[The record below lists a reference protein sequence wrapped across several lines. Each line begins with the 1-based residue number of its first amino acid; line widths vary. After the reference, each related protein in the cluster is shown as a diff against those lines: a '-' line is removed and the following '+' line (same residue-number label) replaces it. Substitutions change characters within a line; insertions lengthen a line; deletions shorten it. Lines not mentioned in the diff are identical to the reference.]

1 MGQLQII
8 GSRILQT
15 FGAGLVPRGRKELQ
29 SVDSS
34 RGWFPL
40 IREPFSG
47 AWQRNQ
53 EETVDSVLSYGPVFA
68 CQTLIASDVAK
79 CRPRLVEQDANGIW
93 NEVERASP
101 FWPVLRKPNHYQN
114 RIQFFENWMLSK
126 LSWGNTYVLKARDAR
141 GVVVA
146 LYILDPQRVKPL
158 VSDAGEVFY
167 RISKD
172 PLSRQTA
179 DDVTV
184 PAREIIHDRFN
195 CFFHPLV
202 GLSPLFAAT
211 LPASVGLKIQRNAS
225 KFFQNAARPSGILTA
240 PGDISKETAD
250 GLKAYWETNF
260 SGDNTAKIA
269 VLGDGLK
276 YEPMTMTSVDAQLVE
291 QLGISGKQVC
301 AVYHVPPYKAGVTDP
316 PSYNNIEALEQAYYS
331 QCLQRHIED
340 AELCL
345 DEGLALTEV
354 QGKTIGVEFDLDD
367 LLRMDSAT
375 QIKSEGEAVKSGIK
389 APNEARRKLNL
400 APTPGGE
407 GPYLQQQNFSLSAL
421 AKRDA
426 QEDPFGTAKPADPPP
441 AANDEEEERRA
452 AAFVGEFRK
461 SLTEALDA
469 A

>member
-1 MGQLQII
+1 
-8 GSRILQT
+8 
-15 FGAGLVPRGRKELQ
+15 
-29 SVDSS
+29 
-34 RGWFPL
+34 
-40 IREPFSG
+40 
-47 AWQRNQ
+47 
-53 EETVDSVLSYGPVFA
+53 
-68 CQTLIASDVAK
+68 
-79 CRPRLVEQDANGIW
+79 
-93 NEVERASP
+93 
-101 FWPVLRKPNHYQN
+101 
-114 RIQFFENWMLSK
+114 
-126 LSWGNTYVLKARDAR
+126 
-141 GVVVA
+141 
-146 LYILDPQRVKPL
+146 
-158 VSDAGEVFY
+158 
-167 RISKD
+167 
-172 PLSRQTA
+172 
-179 DDVTV
+179 
-184 PAREIIHDRFN
+184 
-195 CFFHPLV
+195 
-202 GLSPLFAAT
+202 
-211 LPASVGLKIQRNAS
+211 
-225 KFFQNAARPSGILTA
+225 
-240 PGDISKETAD
+240 
-250 GLKAYWETNF
+250 
-260 SGDNTAKIA
+260 
-269 VLGDGLK
+269 
-276 YEPMTMTSVDAQLVE
+276 MTMTSVDAQLVE

-316 PSYNNIEALEQAYYS
+316 PSYNNIEALDRAYYS